1 MARDSRK
8 GISLELRRVS
18 KALIAEANSAKK
30 RIKKVTPASKE
41 LGQPLSAVKQFTV
54 KRPCDVVK
62 RFLRCCFPLSFL
74 FFFSFLL
81 FSFLSFFLV
90 RFSRLSSSSSSSLG
104 TENRKKGSTVLPCRE
119 PISRSLFQLSGSS
132 ANCILRF
139 ILPRTNRFYFYLF
152 PISIFSLIFFLFFFL
167 SLERYIYCSSRD
179 TLRCPLFLFF
189 RNF

>member
-74 FFFSFLL
+74 FFLFLSSF
-81 FSFLSFFLV
+81 FLSFF
-90 RFSRLSSSSSSSLG
+90 F
-104 TENRKKGSTVLPCRE
+104 
-119 PISRSLFQLSGSS
+119 SRSLLKT
-132 ANCILRF
+132 LLLLLL
-139 ILPRTNRFYFYLF
+139 LPWN
-152 PISIFSLIFFLFFFL
+152 
-167 SLERYIYCSSRD
+167 
-179 TLRCPLFLFF
+179 
-189 RNF
+189 